1 MNENLNAFL
10 DLFFMTQEAVFKPAT
25 EGIDIIGR
33 ARTGTGK
40 TLAFGIPIIQNL
52 LEENQNGSRYF
63 VLWLQ
68 LKSNNIFCD
77 PWYI

>member
-1 MNENLNAFL
+1 MQDAVLKPAAEGL
-10 DLFFMTQEAVFKPAT
+10 DL
-25 EGIDIIGR
+25 IGR